1 MSQSY
6 FQFHPYPSVINGRV
20 VVKCSSETGS
30 IRREVARNLE
40 PLVAKHFFGVNLG
53 ASLVEYPRYG
63 LSLSCR
69 KKIDLISR
77 VIEAKLHSNS
87 PSLEEHGDLTTL
99 STRFQNI
106 LTHLFTLHALSSLSR
121 SDRKR
126 AAESQVTKDDYH
138 RLLRAHVGE
147 RLYEQLLVASYKYE
161 MLRQALCFNALK
173 DRRITLNEPSD
184 QVCAEDCVPILIQKL
199 IHNRLLTAFG
209 ALNVTTEFVELNRV
223 IQPDWQGI
231 LSEAHSVIGSAEK
244 LNNLMQNSISVF
256 MAR

>member
-6 FQFHPYPSVINGRV
+6 FEFHPYPSVINGRV
-20 VVKCSSETGS
+20 VEKCSSEKGS

-87 PSLEEHGDLTTL
+87 LSLEEHGDLTTL

-106 LTHLFTLHALSSLSR
+106 LTHLFTLHSLSSLSR

-126 AAESQVTKDDYH
+126 AAETHVTKTDYL

-147 RLYEQLLVASYKYE
+147 RLYEQLFAASYKCE
-161 MLRQALCFNALK
+161 MLHQALCFNALK
-173 DRRITLNEPSD
+173 DRRITLNEPSG
-184 QVCAEDCVPILIQKL
+184 QVCAEHFVHILVLKL
-199 IHNRLLTAFG
+199 IHSRLHKALG

-223 IQPDWQGI
+223 IQPDWQRI
-231 LSEAHSVIGSAEK
+231 LSEAHSVIESGEK
-244 LNNLMQNSISVF
+244 LNYMMQNITSVF
-256 MAR
+256 TAR